1 MFFSDEIAT
10 DVCLNRFSIY
20 GYWHNEFYKK
30 SLELKTLKTKME
42 KDTKGLVGK
51 IGSLT
56 VKPSGRQIGRLA
68 HSNPTVVFEVI
79 IDSIQRMDNL
89 AFFIADACRY
99 LQSLSYEVLTYLL
112 IEKLTGSQGAGKMK
126 KKKLKDDG
134 INNEDWLKGKV
145 LQQNNAVLFHFTSL
159 LKSRYSSICVCRS
172 PFQETKHRS
181 FTSFHLSF
189 VPAKGWTS

>member
-1 MFFSDEIAT
+1 
-10 DVCLNRFSIY
+10 
-20 GYWHNEFYKK
+20 
-30 SLELKTLKTKME
+30 ME

-134 INNEDWLKGKV
+134 INNEDWLKGEYK
-145 LQQNNAVLFHFTSL
+145 LNSAKHHHFSRL
-159 LKSRYSSICVCRS
+159 LTYYDSSICVCWS
-172 PFQETKHRS
+172 SLQKTKHRS
-181 FTSFHLSF
+181 FASFHLST
-189 VPAKGWTS
+189 VSAERWPSQ